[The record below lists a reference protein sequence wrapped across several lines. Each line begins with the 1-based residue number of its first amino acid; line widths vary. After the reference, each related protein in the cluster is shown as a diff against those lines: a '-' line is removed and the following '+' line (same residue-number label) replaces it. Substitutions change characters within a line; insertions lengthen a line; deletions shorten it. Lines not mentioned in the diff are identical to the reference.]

1 MSFLLQNKYV
11 LPTPAGAY
19 YCVASK
25 AVESSKQFLQR
36 SMTGDETFLL
46 DKETLKYL
54 VSDDIESQELVLL
67 HMQKLKW
74 LQEFDQIKQLPNGT
88 IEDIFPD
95 ILKSLSSD
103 AKALLADN
111 QGLYLSSTGF
121 THEVSEELSA
131 LSGDLASLYSRHQGV
146 IKGNLNIKS
155 SAFAL
160 VDAAG
165 YSQLG
170 FWPIYIGEL
179 LFMLV
184 ISGVPR
190 FDQDAF
196 VHLIWSL
203 HKRYFIDNRSDVSDA
218 A

>member
-1 MSFLLQNKYV
+1 MSFQLQNKYI

-19 YCVASK
+19 YCSASK
-25 AVESSKQFLQR
+25 EIEPSRQFLQR
-36 SMTGDETFLL
+36 SMSADKTCQL
-46 DKETLKYL
+46 DKDTLRYL
-54 VSDDIESQELVLL
+54 AGNDIESQKLILL

-74 LQEFDQIKQLPNGT
+74 LQEFDQLQQLTKGA
-88 IEDIFPD
+88 IEDVFPD

-111 QGLYLSSTGF
+111 QGFHLSSTGF
-121 THEVSEELSA
+121 THEASEKLSA

-155 SAFAL
+155 SAFAV

-170 FWPIYIGEL
+170 FWPIYIGDL
-179 LFMLV
+179 QFMLIV
-184 ISGVPR
+184 SGVPR

-196 VHLIWSL
+196 VRLIWSL
-203 HKRYFIDNRSDVSDA
+203 HKRYYINKISEVSDVA
-218 A
+218 